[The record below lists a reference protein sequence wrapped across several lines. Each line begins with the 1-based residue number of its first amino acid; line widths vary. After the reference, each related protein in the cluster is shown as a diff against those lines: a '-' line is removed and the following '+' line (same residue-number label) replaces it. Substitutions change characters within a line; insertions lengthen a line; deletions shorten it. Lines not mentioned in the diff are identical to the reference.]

1 MLCIFSHTSTIIR
14 GAPTTTGRRGT
25 RRYKARGARRRRRCM
40 RNSMSLEVETMF
52 SWSAIRLCEIQKSAF
67 AYDMHNGAFVRH
79 RLSSSLRLSHTNRGF
94 QDILRSPCSDS
105 TWRAADYN
113 ITTEGQR
120 NTVGGYNV
128 LVFLTTCILSPSLWQ
143 VASLFGHSR
152 ARMS

>member
-1 MLCIFSHTSTIIR
+1 
-14 GAPTTTGRRGT
+14 
-25 RRYKARGARRRRRCM
+25 
-40 RNSMSLEVETMF
+40 MSLEVETMF

-67 AYDMHNGAFVRH
+67 AYDMHNGAF
-79 RLSSSLRLSHTNRGF
+79 
-94 QDILRSPCSDS
+94 DILRSPCSDS